1 MHFFVGIAGGLALFL
16 YGMRLIGRGLE
27 KAAGGR
33 LRGYLASMTRN
44 RWRSALFGMVST
56 LLVQSSSASTV
67 LLVSFAGAG
76 LVTVG
81 QCLGATLG
89 AAVGSTVTVQ
99 LIAFRISH
107 YALLLVA
114 FGFLLSTGGG
124 RRRTAGGVI
133 LGFGLIFYGLQVMS
147 DAMAPLKGMP
157 AVAGFFAG
165 AADDPIPAFLLATAF
180 TAIAQASAA
189 TIGIVL
195 GLAFQGI
202 VSLPSALPFVL
213 GANVGT
219 ATTAILAAIGSNV
232 DGRRVAWAHAAF
244 RAGGA
249 IVFLP
254 LLGPFAAF
262 VEKLPGDLPRQIAN
276 AHTLINVSTA
286 LLFLPFIVPADKALR
301 WVIPD
306 PRPELEEEPFGPKS
320 LDRRFYEQPSMAISS
335 AVREVL
341 RMGEL
346 VIEMLKDVKQS
357 LRRDDVRLRNSIRE
371 RDDRVDIL
379 DEEITRYLSDLSREI
394 LSREQSRQV
403 VDVLFI
409 TKDLEHIADIISKG
423 LVPGLLRKK
432 QTHHLHFSDEGF
444 NQILDFHD
452 GVLECVELAVAAVA
466 TWNRELASR
475 VLEKKKELSRQERR
489 FQIDHL
495 ERLRD
500 GNPEARATTTVH
512 VDAMNDLKRIV
523 THTARIAYAIL
534 GMVHEPAEV
543 HDEDHRFLTEQAS
556 QGEGGSHGEK

>member
-1 MHFFVGIAGGLALFL
+1 MGIAGGLALFL

-44 RWRSALFGMVST
+44 RWRSLLFGMVST

-67 LLVSFAGAG
+67 LLVSFVGAG

-114 FGFLLSTGGG
+114 LGFVLSTGGGG

-133 LGFGLIFYGLQVMS
+133 LGFGLIFFGLQVMS
-147 DAMAPLKGMP
+147 DAMAPLKDMP

-165 AADDPIPAFLLATAF
+165 AAHDPVPAFLLATAF
-180 TAIAQASAA
+180 TAVAQASAA

-219 ATTAILAAIGSNV
+219 ATTAILASLGSNV
-232 DGRRVAWAHAAF
+232 DGKRIAWAHAAF

-254 LLGPFAAF
+254 LLGPFAAL
-262 VEKLPGDLPRQIAN
+262 VERIPGDLPRQIAN
-276 AHTLINVSTA
+276 AHTLLNVSTA
-286 LLFLPFIVPADKALR
+286 LLFLPFIAPAERILR
-301 WVIPD
+301 WVLPD
-306 PRPELEEEPFGPKS
+306 PAPKPGEEPFGPKS

-357 LRRDDVRLRNSIRE
+357 LRMDDVRLRHSIRE
-371 RDDRVDIL
+371 RDDHVDIL
-379 DEEITRYLSDLSREI
+379 DEEITRYLSDLSREM

-403 VDVLFI
+403 VDILFI

-423 LVPGLLRKK
+423 LVTGLLRKK

-444 NQILDFHD
+444 MQILDFHD
-452 GVLECVELAVAAVA
+452 GVQECVELAVAAVA
-466 TWNRELASR
+466 TWNRELAAE
-475 VLEKKKELSRQERR
+475 VLERKKQLSVRERR

-495 ERLRD
+495 ERLRA
-500 GNPEARATTTVH
+500 GNPETRATTTVH
-512 VDAMNDLKRIV
+512 IDAINDLKRIV
-523 THTARIAYAIL
+523 THTARIAYAVL
-534 GMVHEPAEV
+534 GRV
-543 HDEDHRFLTEQAS
+543 HDTPPEEEDSGTPELTE
-556 QGEGGSHGEK
+556 

>member
-1 MHFFVGIAGGLALFL
+1 VDFFVGIAGGLALFL

-44 RWRSALFGMVST
+44 RWRSLLFGMVST

-67 LLVSFAGAG
+67 LLVSFVGAG

-114 FGFLLSTGGG
+114 LGFVLSTGGGG

-133 LGFGLIFYGLQVMS
+133 LGFGLIFFGLQVMS
-147 DAMAPLKGMP
+147 DAMAPLKDMP

-165 AADDPIPAFLLATAF
+165 AAHDPVPAFLLATAF
-180 TAIAQASAA
+180 TAVAQASAA

-219 ATTAILAAIGSNV
+219 ATTAILASLGSNV
-232 DGRRVAWAHAAF
+232 DGKRIAWAHAAF

-254 LLGPFAAF
+254 LLGPFAAL
-262 VEKLPGDLPRQIAN
+262 VERIPGDLPRQIAN
-276 AHTLINVSTA
+276 AHTLLNVSTA
-286 LLFLPFIVPADKALR
+286 LLFLPFIAPAERILR
-301 WVIPD
+301 WVLPD
-306 PRPELEEEPFGPKS
+306 PAPKPGEEPFGPKS

-357 LRRDDVRLRNSIRE
+357 LRMDDVRLRHSIRE
-371 RDDRVDIL
+371 RDDHVDIL
-379 DEEITRYLSDLSREI
+379 DEEITRYLSDLSREM

-403 VDVLFI
+403 VDILFI

-423 LVPGLLRKK
+423 LVTGLLRKK

-444 NQILDFHD
+444 MQILDFHD
-452 GVLECVELAVAAVA
+452 GVQECVELAVAAVA
-466 TWNRELASR
+466 TWNRELAAE
-475 VLEKKKELSRQERR
+475 VLERKKQLSVRERR

-495 ERLRD
+495 ERLRA
-500 GNPEARATTTVH
+500 GNPETRATTTVH
-512 VDAMNDLKRIV
+512 IDAINDLKRIV
-523 THTARIAYAIL
+523 THTARIAYAVL
-534 GMVHEPAEV
+534 GRV
-543 HDEDHRFLTEQAS
+543 HDTPPEEEDSGTPELTE
-556 QGEGGSHGEK
+556 